1 MGRGIVKLYLSVTAM
16 SEHDFIACQNRTY
29 RHFTTIRR
37 APGFFEGQGHAAL
50 IPFTETHSGASL

>member
-37 APGFFEGQGHAAL
+37 TPGLFQSQGHTAL
-50 IPFTETHSGASL
+50 IPFTETHIGTSL